1 MTRIM
6 PLAWMAAFLFG
17 MLVTPYMAFAQAG
30 QAAKADAD
38 AQKQC
43 DKLLEA
49 IKTADRDAFIAN
61 ATDTIKEGTTQQV
74 MDALEKQV
82 GMRLKKGFDS
92 TYLCQLRQA
101 GHQVHLWKLSF
112 KDGGD
117 DLVVRL
123 ALKDGK
129 VGGFFL
135 N

>member
-1 MTRIM
+1 MTRTA
-6 PLAWMAAFLFG
+6 PLAWLAALIFAV
-17 MLVTPYMAFAQAG
+17 LVAPLTVSAQA
-30 QAAKADAD
+30 QPTKADAD

-49 IKTADRDAFIAN
+49 IKAADRDAFIAN
-61 ATDTIKEGTTQQV
+61 ATDTIKEGTTQEV
-74 MDALEKQV
+74 MDALEKQI

-92 TYLCQLRQA
+92 TYLCQLKQS
-101 GHQVHLWKLSF
+101 GHHVHLWKLSF

-117 DLVVRL
+117 DLVVRM